1 MAVKIPPLLHKMSQS
16 AQKAWY
22 KKNNME
28 MPSTS
33 AQTGGKSAA
42 AAKRVKVA
50 PRKASEVKP
59 DSVRAINAARQ
70 AAYMAKG
77 GRAPIGAT
85 GSGGSNVMAGSN
97 MSTAKG
103 MIAGIKA
110 GFNPKVSLN
119 PYEGMTAKEKKAM
132 KKEEVEQVEQ
142 VDEDSKRMS
151 AAVKLQRAFDREK
164 AASDASRKR
173 GEEMLAQARA
183 EYAKKQAAKTNEE
196 AEQVDEGA
204 KEDAEKLLGGPVKEK
219 PKMPPGKQP
228 AGYRYVRGLARKAMK
243 DSMKKEEVEQ
253 VDEAKA
259 KMTDAHK
266 KIAKQVHRDL
276 KSDEQVSQAYGFRVR
291 QMHNLIRKKY
301 GSNWRALA
309 GINEEVEQV
318 DEIVTETNFPRPSM
332 REIDAALDAEKKG
345 NPKPANKL
353 RDIMR
358 ARKSAQA
365 QSSKEWAATRSAQKF
380 PVYEPGRRYVGDSVE
395 LDGPVIDEANSRN
408 SATAMQQALTPKASD
423 VKAAV
428 GTTARDRAT
437 TNKYARR
444 ISKLTGGDYSKQD
457 VKSNLMSLKKED
469 TEMDYIEEKLTA
481 ADPASKWISDFVKS
495 DNPKFAGKSKKERI
509 NMALGAKYAAMRNE
523 EVEQVDEVSQKMVRA
538 YRDKARDDTAGKKL
552 AKAIMAKQSKH
563 PIAQHMG
570 EENIVEQDDATEK
583 KEMAQTQ
590 LHFMAY
596 AAKEILEFI
605 DMGGEIEEWY
615 QNKLSK
621 VQSEV
626 ESLHSYIE
634 GEKRRTGMVKEEEQ
648 IDEAKL
654 PHVATFVPLKR
665 HIENKSLRDAIHIPV
680 NVAQGDK
687 SHKEKLVKRIGAEK
701 AAMYKLHGVF
711 PKRVDEEVEQVD
723 EAKAVTHEDPLVTV
737 HDKDGIMTHANLSTA
752 NHIHGTNVKHTDV
765 HAGPVKVK
773 NSDNNKMTFELSKNH
788 AKMVREEAEG
798 TVAVT
803 PKEKSLAAHHGDPKR
818 ITYGDVIKARL
829 KSAAA
834 KKMGK

>member
-33 AQTGGKSAA
+33 VQTGGKSAA

-77 GRAPIGAT
+77 GRAPIGAA
-85 GSGGSNVMAGSN
+85 GSGGSSVMAGSN

-103 MIAGIKA
+103 IVAGIKA
-110 GFNPKVSLN
+110 GFNPKVSLS

-132 KKEEVEQVEQ
+132 KKEEVEQVDEVSDKTLMNYSKKVVDQSRLNDLDPAKRSPEKRNKSIAGVAKAVNRLAKKGYQVGYQAEQ
-142 VDEDSKRMS
+142 VDEGSKRMS

-173 GEEMLAQARA
+173 GEEVLAQARA

-196 AEQVDEGA
+196 VEQVDEGA
-204 KEDAEKLLGGPVKEK
+204 KEDAAQLLGGPVKEK

-253 VDEAKA
+253 VDEV
-259 KMTDAHK
+259 DYK
-266 KIAKQVHRDL
+266 KYL
-276 KSDEQVSQAYGFRVR
+276 KVSQE
-291 QMHNLIRKKY
+291 K
-301 GSNWRALA
+301 
-309 GINEEVEQV
+309 
-318 DEIVTETNFPRPSM
+318 RPLTPSAV
-332 REIDAALDAEKKG
+332 DAALSAEKEG
-345 NPKPANKL
+345 NLNPARKLRNTQDARKFANKQL
-353 RDIMR
+353 TKQV
-358 ARKSAQA
+358 AK
-365 QSSKEWAATRSAQKF
+365 TRPAQKF
-380 PVYEPGRRYVGDSVE
+380 PVYEPGRKYVGDSVE
-395 LDGPVIDEANSRN
+395 LDGPVIDEN
-408 SATAMQQALTPKASD
+408 
-423 VKAAV
+423 
-428 GTTARDRAT
+428 
-437 TNKYARR
+437 
-444 ISKLTGGDYSKQD
+444 
-457 VKSNLMSLKKED
+457 NLKSLKTED
-469 TEMDYIEEKLTA
+469 TEMGYIEEKLTA

-509 NMALGAKYAAMRNE
+509 QQALGAYYAAKGGKNEEVEQVDEANMRFDYEAAARPKSSDVKNFLNRDKNPRAAAASKKYIRRMTKLGGLGPNQTKKDTEAHMKANFE

-538 YRDKARDDTAGKKL
+538 YRDKARDDLEDAKDNRAYFKAHNDNTSYEDDKIRKRTAGIKLATKKIYGGAKVRMGEETAGKKL

-583 KEMAQTQ
+583 KEMAETQ
-590 LHFMAY
+590 LHFIKY
-596 AAKEILEFI
+596 AAEEILEFI
-605 DMGGEIEEWY
+605 KMGGEIEEWY

-634 GEKRRTGMVKEEEQ
+634 GEKRRTGMVEDVVTEEG
-648 IDEAKL
+648 K
-654 PHVATFVPLKR
+654 
-665 HIENKSLRDAIHIPV
+665 
-680 NVAQGDK
+680 
-687 SHKEKLVKRIGAEK
+687 
-701 AAMYKLHGVF
+701 
-711 PKRVDEEVEQVD
+711 
-723 EAKAVTHEDPLVTV
+723 
-737 HDKDGIMTHANLSTA
+737 
-752 NHIHGTNVKHTDV
+752 
-765 HAGPVKVK
+765 
-773 NSDNNKMTFELSKNH
+773 
-788 AKMVREEAEG
+788 
-798 TVAVT
+798 VAVT
-803 PKEKSLAAHHGDPKR
+803 PKEKSLAAHHGDKTK